1 MLKGKH
7 VLIGVS
13 GGIAAYKSVELAS
26 ILKKQGAIIKIIM
39 TKNAQEFVTPLTF
52 TSITGESVSYT
63 MFDEEKP
70 IEHIALADWAE
81 IFIIAPATANVIGK
95 IANGIADDLLSTCFL
110 AGKAI
115 KIIVPA
121 MNVYMYENK
130 VVQRNI
136 QTLRDLGYLVLDPD
150 IGYLAC
156 GYSGKGRFPEPREIV
171 DAIKVFSYFGTKN
184 ISLKNKKILITAG
197 ANREKI
203 DPMRF
208 ISNRSSGKM
217 GISLAKV
224 AALMGAEVKLV
235 HAHIEENVPYYID
248 SIRAET
254 ANLMYKEVMGI
265 ADNYDIIIMCAAVA
279 DYTIEDP
286 ANEKIKKKEN
296 ISLQLSRTKDILFE
310 LGQRKKDNQIL
321 VGFAAESENMI
332 DNAKAKIIKKNCTH
346 IIANSLYTS
355 GKDETEQVLISKDK
369 ELKLIGSKLETA
381 CKIIEEIVK

>member
-184 ISLKNKKILITAG
+184 ISLK
-197 ANREKI
+197 
-203 DPMRF
+203 
-208 ISNRSSGKM
+208 
-217 GISLAKV
+217 
-224 AALMGAEVKLV
+224 
-235 HAHIEENVPYYID
+235 
-248 SIRAET
+248 
-254 ANLMYKEVMGI
+254 
-265 ADNYDIIIMCAAVA
+265 
-279 DYTIEDP
+279 
-286 ANEKIKKKEN
+286 
-296 ISLQLSRTKDILFE
+296 
-310 LGQRKKDNQIL
+310 
-321 VGFAAESENMI
+321 
-332 DNAKAKIIKKNCTH
+332 
-346 IIANSLYTS
+346 
-355 GKDETEQVLISKDK
+355 
-369 ELKLIGSKLETA
+369 
-381 CKIIEEIVK
+381 